1 MGRLVTGMFSDEM
14 FSDWDVQLLGRLVI
28 GMFSDWDV

>member
-1 MGRLVTGMFSDEM
+1 MGCLVIGMFRDGTFCDEM
-14 FSDWDVQLLGRLVI
+14 FRD